1 MKGLLR
7 SSPFMILCNRI
18 RNFVSHTRGALH
30 GEHRWTQIARTGAAG
45 ISQKPQR
52 PDMLG
57 K

>member
-30 GEHRWTQIARTGAAG
+30 GTAHLCNLAG
-45 ISQKPQR
+45 DKSYSQPASRK
-52 PDMLG
+52 DAI
-57 K
+57 